1 MMFLMLHGVIPAVMV
16 PFINDGK
23 VIDQESLRRHVDFMI
38 VKGVHGFFVNGT
50 MGEGMVLNNE
60 ERKLVSEIVV
70 EETAKRIPVVI
81 QVTTTNQEE
90 TIELSKHAQDIGA
103 DGISIIAP
111 SFYPFDSIALKDFF
125 EAIAR
130 EVPGFPIYL
139 YNNPG
144 RSGNVITPKLTAELA
159 NKWPNILGIKD
170 SSKDI
175 MLFQEYIEKTT
186 REDFACII
194 GTDGMVLT
202 SLYIGGTGVV
212 SAIANPYPEPFVK
225 LYQAFNNHDFKEA
238 AKQNYLISQLRDV
251 LKIGPYLAAY
261 KYAIETRG
269 YRFSGLRKPL
279 RDFTAQEKAT
289 FEAALAK
296 LDLNF

>member
-1 MMFLMLHGVIPAVMV
+1 MLHGVIPAVMV
-16 PFINDGK
+16 PFLNNGK
-23 VIDQESLRRHVDFMI
+23 DIDQESLRQHVDFMI
-38 VKGVHGFFVNGT
+38 EKGVHGFFVNGT

-60 ERKLVSEIVV
+60 ERKLVTEIVV
-70 EETAKRIPVVI
+70 DQTAKRIPVVI
-81 QVTTTNQEE
+81 QVTTTNQDE
-90 TIELSKHAQDIGA
+90 TIELSKHAQDVGA

-130 EVPGFPIYL
+130 EVPEFPIYL

-144 RSGNVITPKLTAELA
+144 RSGNGISPKLVGELA
-159 NKWPNILGIKD
+159 EKWPNIVGIKD

-175 MLFQEYIEKTT
+175 MLFQEYIEKAKK
-186 REDFACII
+186 DGFACII

-225 LYQAFNNHDFKEA
+225 LYEAFNNKDFEEA
-238 AKQNYLISQLRDV
+238 HRQNNIISQLRDV
-251 LKIGPYLAAY
+251 LKIGPYLAGY

-279 RDFTAQEKAT
+279 RDFTSQEKAT

>member
-1 MMFLMLHGVIPAVMV
+1 MLHGVIPAVMV
-16 PFINDGK
+16 PFLNNGK
-23 VIDQESLRRHVDFMI
+23 DIDQESLRQHVDFMI
-38 VKGVHGFFVNGT
+38 EKGVHGFFVNGT
-50 MGEGMVLNNE
+50 MGEGMVLNND
-60 ERKLVSEIVV
+60 ERKLVTEIVV
-70 EETAKRIPVVI
+70 DQTAKRIPVVI
-81 QVTTTNQEE
+81 QVTATNQDE
-90 TIELSKHAQDIGA
+90 TIELSRHARDVGA

-111 SFYPFDSIALKDFF
+111 SFYPFDSIALRGFF
-125 EAIAR
+125 EAIAG
-130 EVPGFPIYL
+130 EVPEFPIYL

-144 RSGNVITPKLTAELA
+144 RSGNNITPKLAAELA
-159 NKWPNILGIKD
+159 DKWPNMVGIKD

-175 MLFQEYIEKTT
+175 MLFQEYIDVIKK
-186 REDFACII
+186 DGYASII

-202 SLYIGGTGVV
+202 SLYIGGIGVV

-225 LYQAFNNHDFKEA
+225 LYDAFNNKDFVEA
-238 AKQNYLISQLRDV
+238 AKQNFLISKLRDV

-279 RDFTAQEKAT
+279 RDFTSQEKAT

>member
-1 MMFLMLHGVIPAVMV
+1 MLHGVIPAVMV
-16 PFINDGK
+16 PLLNDGK
-23 VIDQESLRRHVDFMI
+23 DIDQESLRQHVDFMI
-38 VKGVHGFFVNGT
+38 KKGVHGFFVNGT

-60 ERKLVSEIVV
+60 ERKLVTEIVV
-70 EETAKRIPVVI
+70 DQTAKRIPVVI
-81 QVTTTNQEE
+81 QVTATNQDE
-90 TIELSKHAQDIGA
+90 TIELSKHARDVGA

-111 SFYPFDSIALKDFF
+111 SFYPFDSIALKGYF

-130 EVPGFPIYL
+130 EVPEFPIYL

-144 RSGNVITPKLTAELA
+144 RSGNNITPKLAAELA
-159 NKWPNILGIKD
+159 DKWPNMVGIKD

-175 MLFQEYIEKTT
+175 MLFQEYIDLIKK
-186 REDFACII
+186 DGYACII

-202 SLYIGGTGVV
+202 SLYIGGKGVV

-225 LYQAFNNHDFKEA
+225 LYDAFNNKDFVEA
-238 AKQNYLISQLRDV
+238 AKQNLLISKLRDV

-279 RDFTAQEKAT
+279 RDFTSQEKAT

>member
-1 MMFLMLHGVIPAVMV
+1 MLHGVIPAVMV
-16 PFINDGK
+16 PFVNDGK
-23 VIDQESLRRHVDFMI
+23 EIDQESLRRHVDFMI
-38 VKGVHGFFVNGT
+38 EKGVHGFFVNGT
-50 MGEGMVLNNE
+50 MGEGMVLNNQ
-60 ERKLVSEIVV
+60 ERKLVAKIVV
-70 EETAKRIPVVI
+70 DQTAKRIPVVI
-81 QVTTTNQEE
+81 QVTATNQDE
-90 TIELSKHAQDIGA
+90 TIELSKHAQDVGA

-125 EAIAR
+125 EAIAK
-130 EVPGFPIYL
+130 EVSEFPIYL

-144 RSGNVITPKLTAELA
+144 RSGNAITPKLAAELA
-159 NKWPNILGIKD
+159 AKWPNMVGIKD

-175 MLFQEYIEKTT
+175 MLFQDYIDQVKKENYA
-186 REDFACII
+186 FII

-202 SLYIGGTGVV
+202 SLYIGSTGVV

-225 LYQAFNNHDFKEA
+225 LQEAFDRKDFTEA
-238 AKQNYLISQLRDV
+238 AKQNYLINRLRDV

-269 YRFSGLRKPL
+269 YRFSGLRRPL
-279 RDFTAQEKAT
+279 RDFTAQEKDI

-296 LDLNF
+296 LNLDF